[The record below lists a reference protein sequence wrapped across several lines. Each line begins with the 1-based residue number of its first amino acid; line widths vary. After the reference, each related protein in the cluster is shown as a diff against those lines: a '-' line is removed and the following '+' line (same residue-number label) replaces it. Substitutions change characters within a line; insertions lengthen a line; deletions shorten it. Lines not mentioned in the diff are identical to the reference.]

1 VSRNIKRK
9 VAFGVSALAV
19 AAFAG
24 GALPA
29 TQESSNPRQAF
40 LNDVAKRLHVTPQQL
55 TDAMSGASVDQLNAA
70 VAAGKLTQAQAN
82 ALKQRLTQEG
92 GGPFLLPGGPGFRG
106 GPGMLRGGGFFGG
119 SDSQDDP
126 MAAAAKYLGL
136 SETQLFNQIEA
147 GKSLAQIATAQGKS
161 TSGLKDAMVASIKA
175 RLDKAVAAKDL
186 TSAQE
191 QQMLTDFSAGLDQRI
206 NDTGV
211 GPMHGAGRGFF
222 RSGSGQAVPGAPGAF
237 RYGSGPAIGQQAP
250 VGPSA

>member
-1 VSRNIKRK
+1 VSRNTKRK
-9 VAFGVSALAV
+9 LAFGLSAVAV
-19 AAFAG
+19 AAGAG
-24 GALPA
+24 GALAA
-29 TQESSNPRQAF
+29 TQDSANPRQAF
-40 LNDVAKRLHVTPQQL
+40 LNDVAKRLNVTPQQL
-55 TDAMSGASVDQLNAA
+55 TGAMSGAAIDQLNAA

-82 ALKQRLTQEG
+82 ALKQRLQQNG
-92 GGPFLLPGGPGFRG
+92 GGPFLLPGGPGGSGFPG

-119 SDSQDDP
+119 QDDP